1 MQTAL
6 FQNWAVGLY
15 NDIGA
20 YTVHKV
26 WENPNEPD
34 ETQAQFED
42 GTVSAKLLFTQASV
56 AQVLYLQGAKEWD
69 AYIYSETLISTNPLI
84 KRSVQKL
91 RLLQSIWPFVIQGQ
105 TRRPDGSSVRWP
117 TMETCLATIRGES
130 LSRWA
135 SCGEMTGG
143 VYDRRP

>member
-26 WENPNEPD
+26 WKNPNEPD

-69 AYIYSETLISTNPLI
+69 AYIYCETLISTNPLI

-91 RLLQSIWPFVIQGQ
+91 RLLQIDLAVRDSRADATTGWVFGTMAYNGNLPGNDPWRKFVPVGLMWGND
-105 TRRPDGSSVRWP
+105 RG
-117 TMETCLATIRGES
+117 CL
-130 LSRWA
+130 
-135 SCGEMTGG
+135 
-143 VYDRRP
+143 